1 MESYY
6 LEMGAHDITGE
17 LKETVVI
24 GLEMD
29 LTGSKQTLVSA
40 VLSLLLPL
48 TIREPSVHP

>member
-1 MESYY
+1 MLELGRSLYTEFWLGNHLESYY

-29 LTGSKQTLVSA
+29 
-40 VLSLLLPL
+40 
-48 TIREPSVHP
+48 